1 MQNFDF
7 FSASTVEDGL
17 DYLFERQEQCR
28 VIAGGT
34 DLIPLLRT
42 QETCPDHVLDILN
55 VEALKGIAEDRADA
69 DAGSVIKEGDRIRI
83 GPTTTFTEIMGSDL
97 LQRTV
102 PLLVQAASSVGA
114 PQIRNRGTVGGN
126 IATASPAADV
136 LPALMALG
144 AILEV
149 RSRTS
154 GTRVLPLTEAM
165 EVPYETRL
173 RPDELITGVFVQK
186 PLPGTCGAFEKLGRR
201 RALARARMNMTVILR
216 KDEDGRVAEARIV
229 PGAVMPVARRMNEAE
244 AILQGRIPDEA
255 RIEEA
260 AKALEAGV
268 LQTTGRRWSSEY
280 KLPVLKNVFKRVFK
294 RLL

>member
-17 DYLFERQEQCR
+17 DYLFKRQEQCR

-55 VEALKGIAEDRADA
+55 VEALKGIAED
-69 DAGSVIKEGDRIRI
+69 GDRIRI

-114 PQIRNRGTVGGN
+114 PPIRNRGTVGGN

-244 AILQGRIPDEA
+244 SILQGRIPDEA

>member
-55 VEALKGIAEDRADA
+55 VEALKGIAED
-69 DAGSVIKEGDRIRI
+69 GDRIRI

-136 LPALMALG
+136 LPALTALG
-144 AILEV
+144 AVLEV

-165 EVPYETRL
+165 EDPYATRL

-229 PGAVMPVARRMNEAE
+229 PGAVMPVARRMKEAE
-244 AILQGRIPDEA
+244 SILQGRIPDEA
-255 RIEEA
+255 LIEEA
-260 AKALEAGV
+260 AEALEAGV

>member
-7 FSASTVEDGL
+7 FSASTVEDSL

-55 VEALKGIAEDRADA
+55 VEALKGIAE
-69 DAGSVIKEGDRIRI
+69 EGDRIRI

-244 AILQGRIPDEA
+244 SILQGQIPDEA